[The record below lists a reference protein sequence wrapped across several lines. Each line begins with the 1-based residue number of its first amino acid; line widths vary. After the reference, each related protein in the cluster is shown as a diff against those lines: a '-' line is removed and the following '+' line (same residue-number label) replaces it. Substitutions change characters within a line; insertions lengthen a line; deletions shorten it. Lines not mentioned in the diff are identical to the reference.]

1 MYADFLVLLLTSC
14 QLNEY
19 QVVGRMLPS
28 DANPQPKL
36 YRMRLFA
43 PNDIVAKSRFWY
55 FLKKL
60 KRVKKANGEVVSV
73 NEVY

>member
-1 MYADFLVLLLTSC
+1 
-14 QLNEY
+14 
-19 QVVGRMLPS
+19 MLPS